1 MKRNEIHEGS
11 IFISFE
17 KIYEL
22 YWAGP
27 CPLCLG
33 FAGDGSCRARPE
45 EPEAQYDYDETACTR
60 WTSPA
65 NSPPPYAAQ
74 LMPYRQKNMT
84 AQGPL
89 SSDTALESCTSSPPR
104 CRWRTAPRRGRR
116 PARRRP
122 GWRRS
127 ARTRRGLINN
137 SPILLG

>member
-89 SSDTALESCTSSPPR
+89 SSDTALESCTSTPLGVDGVQRRDGADDPP
-104 CRWRTAPRRGRR
+104 GGGQGGVE
-116 PARRRP
+116 AR
-122 GWRRS
+122 
-127 ARTRRGLINN
+127 ALAVA
-137 SPILLG
+137 